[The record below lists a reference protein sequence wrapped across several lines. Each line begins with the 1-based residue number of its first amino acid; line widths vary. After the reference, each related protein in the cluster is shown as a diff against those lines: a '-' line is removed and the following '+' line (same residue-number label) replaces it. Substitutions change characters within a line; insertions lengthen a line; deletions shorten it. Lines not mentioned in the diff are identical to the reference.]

1 MQLYHTFLSVKLKLT
16 ILCFR
21 FMSAGGWNLTY
32 NWLSDGVAAKNWP
45 LVTELVDLLLICPV
59 DINRLKTNACPKLIK
74 TLSKDPSAD
83 ESK

>member
-1 MQLYHTFLSVKLKLT
+1 
-16 ILCFR
+16 
-21 FMSAGGWNLTY
+21 MSAGGWNLTY

-45 LVTELVDLLLICPV
+45 LVTELVDLLLVCPV

-83 ESK
+83 ESKSTCIIFYLLTYIHKMFKLNY

>member
-1 MQLYHTFLSVKLKLT
+1 
-16 ILCFR
+16 
-21 FMSAGGWNLTY
+21 MSAGGWNLTY

-45 LVTELVDLLLICPV
+45 LVTELVDLLLVCPV

-83 ESK
+83 ESKSTCVIFYLITCIYKKCKLNY

>member
-1 MQLYHTFLSVKLKLT
+1 
-16 ILCFR
+16 
-21 FMSAGGWNLTY
+21 MSAGGWNLTY

-83 ESK
+83 ESKSTCLVLYSLTYSYKLYELNY

>member
-1 MQLYHTFLSVKLKLT
+1 
-16 ILCFR
+16 
-21 FMSAGGWNLTY
+21 MSAGGWNLTY

-83 ESK
+83 ESKSRCLVLYSLTYSYKLYELNY